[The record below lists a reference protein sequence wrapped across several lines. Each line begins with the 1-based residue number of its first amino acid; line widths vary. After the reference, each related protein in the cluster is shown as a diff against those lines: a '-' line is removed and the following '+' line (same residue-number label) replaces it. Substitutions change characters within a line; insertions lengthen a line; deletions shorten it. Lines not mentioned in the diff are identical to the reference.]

1 MKRIFFLFTACVICA
16 ASLHS
21 QQPPAPEVPLTPIEQ
36 LRAIRDQN
44 AKLLE
49 QQAKTLL
56 QLEEMEK
63 TAQSLKVLGKR
74 S

>member
-1 MKRIFFLFTACVICA
+1 MKRIIFLFVACMFCSDSI
-16 ASLHS
+16 HS
-21 QQPPAPEVPLTPIEQ
+21 QQPAAPQAPLTPIEQ

-56 QLEEMEK
+56 QLEEMDK
-63 TAQSLKVLGKR
+63 TAQSLKMLGKR
-74 S
+74 A

>member
-1 MKRIFFLFTACVICA
+1 MKRIALIFTLSVLTAY
-16 ASLHS
+16 S
-21 QQPPAPEVPLTPIEQ
+21 QQPAAPLTPAEQ
-36 LRAIRDQN
+36 LRTIRDQN